1 MINAVVIPNVPAI
14 GTTLD
19 DRETLFDLGSPR
31 VYIPDNALK
40 VSAGETMQVDGTL
53 IINGS
58 LIGGGLP
65 QPDAPSTA
73 LNNLTD
79 VSLGNIDIGESLK
92 WNGSRWI
99 NQVDEVGLTEVS
111 FEDVTDV
118 GFNDLQN
125 GDILRYDGSRW
136 TNGDDESGA
145 NRLSNLLDVD
155 PTGITDG
162 ATLQFNATRLKW
174 EFVDESEF
182 IDAILDGGGADSVY
196 DEVFDIDGGGA

>member
-145 NRLSNLLDVD
+145 NRL
-155 PTGITDG
+155 
-162 ATLQFNATRLKW
+162 
-174 EFVDESEF
+174 
-182 IDAILDGGGADSVY
+182 
-196 DEVFDIDGGGA
+196 